1 MNGTAQ
7 MGCYNNCNSTLHGLF
22 WGLSLALTGLLF
34 LMDHLNLLFGYTAW
48 EFWPLLLVVA
58 GVFQIFSH
66 AGRSARI
73 FGLALM
79 GVGGLLLAQTF
90 SPFSVPWGLI
100 WPGALV
106 AVGVVILVSALFYR
120 GRKEGS
126 NERCRPKVTVSSG
139 DTIEMRS
146 VLGAAEERNESRQF
160 SGGSLSS
167 FLGCCGVD
175 LSHAEIEGD
184 AAQLEARTF
193 LGNVEVQVPRHW
205 QVVVN
210 GDQFLA
216 NMENRTQTHAQA
228 MDASVEPTKT
238 LHVNAQA
245 MLGNIEIYN

>member
-1 MNGTAQ
+1 MDGTAQ

-58 GVFQIFSH
+58 GAFH
-66 AGRSARI
+66 ALSNSSRWGKG
-73 FGLALM
+73 FGLVLM
-79 GVGGLLLAQTF
+79 AVGGLLLAQAFLAF
-90 SPFSVPWGLI
+90 SLPWGVI

-126 NERCRPKVTVSSG
+126 NGRCRPKARVSSG
-139 DTIEMRS
+139 DTIEVQS
-146 VLGAAEERNESRQF
+146 VMGAAEERNESRRF
-160 SGGSLSS
+160 SGGTVSS
-167 FLGCCGVD
+167 FLGCCQVD
-175 LSHAEIEGD
+175 LSFAEIEGD
-184 AAQLEARTF
+184 AAHIEARTF
-193 LGNVEVQVPRHW
+193 LGNVEMRVPRHW

-216 NMENRTQTHAQA
+216 NVENRTQPEVHVGDETPQ
-228 MDASVEPTKT
+228 KT
-238 LHVNAQA
+238 LHVNTQA
-245 MLGNIEIYN
+245 MLGNIEVYN